1 MAKRA
6 PLTLDG
12 MKAAK
17 SPAAVLPAAGDRVAT
32 GLLTFLPKEKAGDGR
47 RGQTLRLNP
56 AAWRELKYMAVDREC
71 TAHALLIEAVN
82 DLLVKHGRPP
92 VA

>member
-17 SPAAVLPAAGDRVAT
+17 SPGPALAITKDDEGTAAPA
-32 GLLTFLPKEKAGDGR
+32 LLAKNKASDGR
-47 RGQTLRLNP
+47 KGQTLRLNP
-56 AAWRELKYMAVDREC
+56 AAWRELKYMAADREC

-82 DLLVKHGRPP
+82 DLLAKHGRPP

>member
-17 SPAAVLPAAGDRVAT
+17 SPGPAPTTSETAGVPISLFKNKGSDDR
-32 GLLTFLPKEKAGDGR
+32 K
-47 RGQTLRLNP
+47 GQTLRLNP
-56 AAWRELKYMAVDREC
+56 AAWRELKYMAADREC
-71 TAHALLIEAVN
+71 TAHTLLIEAVN